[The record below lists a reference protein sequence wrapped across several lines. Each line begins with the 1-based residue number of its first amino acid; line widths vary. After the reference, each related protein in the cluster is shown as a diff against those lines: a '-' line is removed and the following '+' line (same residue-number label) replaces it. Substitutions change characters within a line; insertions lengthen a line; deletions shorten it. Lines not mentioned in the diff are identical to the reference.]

1 MGRSLPATDGGA
13 AARRL
18 ARRYLGLADNDE
30 ALPTGEAARLAAAT
44 RWSQSYVSTILSGK
58 RRLTRMMREKLEKP

>member
-1 MGRSLPATDGGA
+1 MGRSVPATDGGA
-13 AARRL
+13 EARRL

-44 RWSQSYVSTILSGK
+44 RWSQPYVSTILSGN

>member
-1 MGRSLPATDGGA
+1 MGRPLPATDGGA

-18 ARRYLGLADNDE
+18 ARRFLGLADNDE

-44 RWSQSYVSTILSGK
+44 QWSQSYISTILSGK
-58 RRLTRMMREKLEKP
+58 RRLTRMMRAKLEKP